1 MLGYLLRRLMQL
13 AAVLFGISTILFF
26 LLRLSG
32 DPVALLAGPTATADQ
47 VQELRRALGL
57 NAPSYVQYVT
67 FLGKLARLDFGNSL
81 WYNDL
86 ALNIVAAHVVPTVQ
100 LALASMILAI
110 VFALPVGIMI
120 SVRRRAPVS
129 HLLAILG
136 LLGQTVPVFWLAL
149 VLILF
154 FAVHLRWLPSFG
166 YGRPEQFVLPTLALG
181 ALPLAKLMRLVRS
194 GMLETLG
201 EDFVRTARAKGL
213 SERAV
218 IYRHAARNMLI
229 PVVTVI
235 GLELG
240 QLIGGA
246 VITETVFSWPG
257 IGYLLVQA
265 VSQRD
270 YPLVQAIVFVVA
282 IGVVLINFAVDLVYR
297 LVDPRIGFVG

>member
-1 MLGYLLRRLMQL
+1 MLAYLGRRLLQL
-13 AAVLFGISTILFF
+13 AAVVFGISTILFF

-32 DPVALLAGPTATADQ
+32 DPVALLAGPTATREQ
-47 VQELRRALGL
+47 VEELRRALGL
-57 NAPSYVQYVT
+57 SAPLSVQYLT
-67 FLGKLARLDFGNSL
+67 FLGKLARLDFGTSL
-81 WYNDL
+81 WYNEA
-86 ALNIVAAHVVPTVQ
+86 ALKVVAGHLMPTLQ
-100 LALASMILAI
+100 LALASMLFAVVLAFPI
-110 VFALPVGIMI
+110 GIAI
-120 SVRRRAPVS
+120 AVRRRAAAS
-129 HLLAILG
+129 HLLAVLG

-149 VLILF
+149 LLILF

-213 SERAV
+213 GERTV

-246 VITETVFSWPG
+246 VITETVFTWPG
-257 IGYLLVQA
+257 IGYLLIQA
-265 VSQRD
+265 VTQRD

-282 IGVVLINFAVDLVYR
+282 VGVVLINFAVDLFYR
-297 LVDPRIGFVG
+297 LVDPRVGYAG

>member
-1 MLGYLLRRLMQL
+1 MLGYLLHRLMQL

-57 NAPSYVQYVT
+57 NAPPYVQYVT

-100 LALASMILAI
+100 LALASMTLAI
-110 VFALPVGIMI
+110 VIALPIGIMI

-129 HLLAILG
+129 HFLAILG

-166 YGRPEQFVLPTLALG
+166 YGRPEQFILPTLALG

-194 GMLETLG
+194 GMLETLS

-240 QLIGGA
+240 QLVGGA

-282 IGVVLINFAVDLVYR
+282 IGVVLINFAVDLIYR